1 MAQQRDNTAYSL
13 HWTITDR
20 TRALTTHRAIFI
32 SAPALYYHHL
42 SMVSRGREERRGGRG
57 EKGRKGPRISHF
69 PEENDLVM
77 AVKRETEYFSICEVE
92 RERERER
99 ERWKQ
104 SLLLGKIL
112 NLESFFYLTLYWQIY
127 YLTLA
132 SLFQ

>member
-20 TRALTTHRAIFI
+20 TRALTTHRAIVI

-57 EKGRKGPRISHF
+57 KKGRKGPRISHF

-99 ERWKQ
+99 WKQ
-104 SLLLGKIL
+104 SLLLGQIL